1 MDKEL
6 YDALTASGLAYDML
20 NEYDCSPEEADEI
33 INMIF

>member
-1 MDKEL
+1 MNNEL

-20 NEYDCSPEEADEI
+20 NGYDCSPDEADDI